1 MGGMDWPIHPSS
13 SISSITIRLIPCP
26 RSSISGFALGLN
38 AGAVT
43 AKSWTVS
50 SNLGKIIHVD
60 RR

>member
-13 SISSITIRLIPCP
+13 TIASIIIHRISCP

-50 SNLGKIIHVD
+50 SNLGKVIHVD